1 MNLFDFNGGVHPP
14 QHKDNSTRRQIGTL
28 PLARHYAIALQQ
40 HAGVAAHPI
49 VTIGQRVLKGAT
61 IAIARET
68 ISAAVHAPT
77 SGVVRAIE
85 PYPLPHPAG
94 LADPC
99 IVIEPDGKDAW
110 IKRTPFDLAGASRED
125 ALAHIRQCGI
135 VGLGGAAF
143 PSAVKLTAATRQ
155 SVPLLILNGAECEP
169 WITCDDMLMRERAE
183 TILRGAWLMAKLLD
197 SREIIVGIEENKDQ
211 ASEALEH
218 AAREYANVKAVRVP
232 TIYPTGGAKQ
242 LIKVLTGKETPSGG
256 RTTDIGVACFNV
268 GTAYAVARAIDH
280 GEPLISRI
288 VTVTGNVRRPQNFEV
303 LIGTPMTDLIAATG
317 APLDD
322 TEGYLIGGPM
332 MGFKLGSTAAPVTKS
347 VNCVI
352 ATSPALFPPAP
363 PALPCIRCT
372 RCASACPADL
382 QPQELYWFARGQ
394 RLDKAEAY
402 GIFDC
407 IECGCCAYVC
417 PSHIPLVDY
426 YRWLKSEINAKRAEK
441 AAADA
446 ARERHELHLA
456 RIEREQREKA
466 ERHAQRVA
474 AAQQQAAAT
483 PAPADAANAT
493 PVDTN

>member
-14 QHKDNSTRRQIGTL
+14 QHKDDSTRRAIASL
-28 PLARHYAIALQQ
+28 PLVRHYAVALQQ
-40 HAGVAAHPI
+40 HAGAAAFP
-49 VTIGQRVLKGAT
+49 VVSVGQRVLKGET
-61 IAIARET
+61 IAIAREAV
-68 ISAAVHAPT
+68 SAAVHAPT

-85 PYPLPHPAG
+85 PHPLPHPAG

-99 IVIEPDGKDAW
+99 IVIESDGEDRW
-110 IKRTPFDLAGASRED
+110 IARQPFDFEAAGRDATLAY
-125 ALAHIRQCGI
+125 IRQSGI

-143 PSAVKLTAATRQ
+143 PSAVKLGAGRRQ
-155 SVPLLILNGAECEP
+155 SVPTLIVNGAECEP
-169 WITCDDMLMRERAE
+169 WITCDDMLMRERAAAV
-183 TILRGAWLMAKLLD
+183 LRGAQLMAQLLE
-197 SREIIVGIEENKDQ
+197 SREIIVGIEENKDL
-211 ASEALEH
+211 ASEALAQ
-218 AAREYANVKAVRVP
+218 AARDYDSVTVIRVP
-232 TIYPTGGAKQ
+232 TIYPMGGAKQ

-256 RTTDIGVACFNV
+256 RSTDIGVACFNV

-288 VTVTGNVRRPQNFEV
+288 VTVTGNVRRPQNFEA
-303 LIGTPMTDLIAATG
+303 LIGTPMQDVIAASG

-322 TEGYLIGGPM
+322 TDGYLIGGPM
-332 MGFKLGSTAAPVTKS
+332 MGFKLGSTTAPLTKS

-394 RLDKAEAY
+394 RLDKAETY

-426 YRWLKSEINAKRAEK
+426 YRWLKSEIQAGRAEK
-441 AAADA
+441 SAADA

-456 RIEREQREKA
+456 RLEREQREKA

-483 PAPADAANAT
+483 PGPEAARATPADTAN
-493 PVDTN
+493 

>member
-1 MNLFDFNGGVHPP
+1 MNLFDFNGGIHPP
-14 QHKDNSTRRQIGTL
+14 QHKDSSTQREIGRL
-28 PLARHYAIALQQ
+28 PLSRRYAVALQQ
-40 HAGVAAHPI
+40 HAGVAAFP
-49 VTIGQRVLKGAT
+49 VVSVGQHVLKGET

-77 SGVVRAIE
+77 SGIVSAIE
-85 PYPLPHPAG
+85 PHPLPHPAG
-94 LADPC
+94 LAQPC
-99 IVIEPDGKDAW
+99 VVIESDVEDRW
-110 IKRTPFDLAGASRED
+110 IERQPFDLERASRED
-125 ALAHIRQCGI
+125 ALTHIRQCGI

-143 PSAVKLTAATRQ
+143 PSAVKLGAATRQ

-169 WITCDDMLMRERAE
+169 WITCDDMLMRERAQ
-183 TILRGAWLMAKLLD
+183 TILRGAQLMAKLLD
-197 SREIIVGIEENKDQ
+197 SREILVGIEENKDR
-211 ASEALEH
+211 ASEALVQT
-218 AAREYANVKAVRVP
+218 ARDYANVRVVRVP

-242 LIKVLTGKETPSGG
+242 LIKVLTGRETPSGG
-256 RTTDIGVACFNV
+256 RSTDIGVACFNV
-268 GTAYAVARAIDH
+268 GTAYAVARALDH

-322 TEGYLIGGPM
+322 TEGYLIGGPL

-352 ATSPALFPPAP
+352 ATSPSLFPAP
-363 PALPCIRCT
+363 PLALPCIRCT
-372 RCASACPADL
+372 RCASACPAEL

-426 YRWLKSEINAKRAEK
+426 YRWLKSEIGAKRAEK

-466 ERHAQRVA
+466 ERHAQRIA

-483 PAPADAANAT
+483 PDASAANAAPADTAN
-493 PVDTN
+493 

>member
-14 QHKDNSTRRQIGTL
+14 QHKDQSTRRPIGNL
-28 PLARHYAIALQQ
+28 PLARNYAVALQQ
-40 HAGVAAHPI
+40 HAGIAAYPI
-49 VTIGQRVLKGAT
+49 VTVGQHVRKGEM

-85 PYPLPHPAG
+85 PRPLPHPAG

-99 IVIEPDGKDAW
+99 IVIESDGEERW
-110 IKRTPFDLAGASRED
+110 IERAPFDLDHASRED

-143 PSAVKLTAATRQ
+143 PSAVKLSAATRQ
-155 SVPLLILNGAECEP
+155 NVPLLILNGAECEP

-197 SREIIVGIEENKDQ
+197 SGEIVVGIEENKDH
-211 ASEALEH
+211 ASEALML
-218 AAREYANVKAVRVP
+218 AAREYANVKVVRVP

-303 LIGTPMTDLIAATG
+303 LIGTPISDLIAASG

-332 MGFKLGSTAAPVTKS
+332 MGFKLGSTGAPLTKS

-352 ATSPALFPPAP
+352 ATSLALFPPAP

-426 YRWLKSEINAKRAEK
+426 YRWLKSEISTKRAEK

-483 PAPADAANAT
+483 PVPDAPNAT
-493 PVDTN
+493 PADTH

>member
-1 MNLFDFNGGVHPP
+1 MNLFDFNGGVHLP
-14 QHKDNSTRRQIGTL
+14 QNKDSSTRREIGRL
-28 PLARHYAIALQQ
+28 RLSKRYAVALQQ
-40 HAGVAAHPI
+40 HAGVAAHP
-49 VTIGQRVLKGAT
+49 VVAVGQRVLKGET

-77 SGVVRAIE
+77 SGVVCTIE
-85 PYPLPHPAG
+85 PRPLPHPAG

-99 IVIEPDGKDAW
+99 IVIESDAEDRW
-110 IKRTPFDLAGASRED
+110 IERQPFDLDRASRED
-125 ALAHIRQCGI
+125 ALAHIRECGI

-143 PSAVKLTAATRQ
+143 PSAVKLSAATRQ

-169 WITCDDMLMRERAE
+169 WISCDDMLMRERAQA
-183 TILRGAWLMAKLLD
+183 ILRGAHLMAKLLD
-197 SREIIVGIEENKDQ
+197 SHEILVGIEEDKDH
-211 ASEALEH
+211 ASEALAE
-218 AAREYANVKAVRVP
+218 AAADYANVKIVRVP

-242 LIKVLTGKETPSGG
+242 LIKVLTGRETPSGG
-256 RTTDIGVACFNV
+256 RSTDIGVACFNV
-268 GTAYAVARAIDH
+268 GTAYAVARALDH

-303 LIGTPMTDLIAATG
+303 LIGTPLSELIAATG

-322 TEGYLIGGPM
+322 TEGYLVGGPM
-332 MGFKLGSTAAPVTKS
+332 MGYKLDSTAAPVTKS

-394 RLDKAEAY
+394 RLDRAEAY

-426 YRWLKSEINAKRAEK
+426 YRWLKSEIGTKRAEK

-456 RIEREQREKA
+456 RIQREQREKA

-474 AAQQQAAAT
+474 AAQQQAPAADAGS
-483 PAPADAANAT
+483 PAPADSVN
-493 PVDTN
+493 